1 MPNVAGGNVS
11 TFPLIVGL
19 RVGGRTGFGVTPSG
33 FEVTLTT
40 GRGDTTVGLK
50 VGLKVGLT
58 VGLIVGFAVD
68 LMVGLIV
75 GLIVGLN
82 TGLDVT
88 GFEVVALVGCGVDR
102 TTGVGVVARDCGN
115 NVGDWLDTNTTEAR
129 SRRST
134 TSCSGSELS
143 EFTPRS

>member
-58 VGLIVGFAVD
+58 VGL
-68 LMVGLIV
+68 MVGLIDGLID
-75 GLIVGLN
+75 GLIVGFN

-88 GFEVVALVGCGVDR
+88 GFEVVALVGC
-102 TTGVGVVARDCGN
+102 GVVARDCGN